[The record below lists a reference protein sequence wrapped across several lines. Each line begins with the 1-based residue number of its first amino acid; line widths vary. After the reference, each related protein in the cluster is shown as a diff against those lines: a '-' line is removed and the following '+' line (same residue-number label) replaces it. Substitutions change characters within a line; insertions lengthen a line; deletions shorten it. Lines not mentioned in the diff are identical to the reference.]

1 MHYLSITILAMEDI
15 MSQRLEA
22 LKSKSNQAFIEFQ
35 GAFKTGSAKKGD
47 ILVLHGS
54 ICDQLYV
61 LQKGIAKQYRYKEN
75 GTEHITWFSFEND
88 LVTSYASFVTQKTSK
103 EEIAVI
109 EDCEYIH
116 ISREDCYYLAE
127 KHHAVETFFREM
139 LEIYFIQSDER
150 LFFLQALSAKQKYNY
165 VLQHM
170 PHFIQR
176 LPQKELSSFLG
187 ITRETLSRIRKKTVL

>member
-1 MHYLSITILAMEDI
+1 MNDI

-22 LKSKSNQAFIEFQ
+22 LESKNNQAFLEFQ
-35 GAFKTGSAKKGD
+35 GAFKSGNAKKGD
-47 ILVLHGS
+47 ILVSHGS

-61 LQKGIAKQYRYKEN
+61 LQKGIAKQYRYKED
-75 GTEHITWFSFEND
+75 GTEHITWFNFEND
-88 LVTSYASFVTQKTSK
+88 LVTAYTSFVTQKTSK

-116 ISREDCYYLAE
+116 ISRENCYRLAA
-127 KHHAVETFFREM
+127 KYHAVETFFREM

-150 LFFLQALSAKQKYNY
+150 LFFLQALSATQKYDY
-165 VLQHM
+165 VLHNM
-170 PHFIQR
+170 PHFIQK

-187 ITRETLSRIRKKTVL
+187 ITRETLSRIRKKVSL